1 MKKGFGLLIVFITLF
16 SLSNMVVAKDKR
28 TFTGSVSVSVNEK
41 ILTKLV
47 LEVPVGM
54 VNVQVIDSD
63 VVTYRVDVEDNSS
76 SWFLFAT
83 DLDSLMLIEQIT
95 DQAIHL
101 KIDEDSISQQWT
113 LNVPKELALQI
124 QIGVGNI
131 EVDDFGQSLSAD
143 IGVGSAWIGVN
154 SADYGHVSASVGVGE
169 IQVQGFNQGN
179 LLKER
184 VMVSDQLTYSGTG
197 KHQIDVEIGVGDVN
211 LSQHL
216 VSKS

>member
-1 MKKGFGLLIVFITLF
+1 MKKGLGLLIVFITLF

-28 TFTGSVSVSVNEK
+28 TFTGSVGVNEK

-47 LEVPVGM
+47 MEVPVGM
-54 VNVQVIDSD
+54 VNVQVVDSD
-63 VVTYRVDVEDNSS
+63 VVTYKVDVEDNSS

-83 DLDSLMLIEQIT
+83 DLDSLILIEQIT
-95 DQAIHL
+95 DQAILL

-113 LNVPKELALQI
+113 LSVPKELALQI
-124 QIGVGNI
+124 QVGVGNI
-131 EVDDFGQSLSAD
+131 DVDDFSQSLSAD

-154 SADYGHVSASVGVGE
+154 SADYDRVSAAVGVGE
-169 IQVQGFNQGN
+169 IQVQGFTKGN

-197 KHQIDVEIGVGDVN
+197 NHQIDIEIGVGDVN
-211 LSQHL
+211 LSQYL